1 MYSGHIIIQGCQLW
15 PFEGNKYLHLHT
27 FHHLNF
33 VWTHGCNECHS
44 PSFIHSASLRSRR
57 FFTNKNHRE
66 RKLPLLLMLSHP
78 SLVWGSRAHYR
89 EGWKL
94 GSPCKNDGW
103 QGKSVSRDWRWMVTE
118 VFIFRMEVG
127 VRPGWAPQGTR
138 CTRAVVWAFSFVLNP
153 RHLAKRPALLMLP
166 MCKECRVVAGI
177 PALLLRVLHSS
188 MTFHYFCLGSL
199 SNCWILAQWVNL
211 VFQSLEWCKISV
223 FICCASSF
231 HTLLCFVCLNI
242 LCFCT
247 RVSNRDL

>member
-44 PSFIHSASLRSRR
+44 PSFIYSASLRSRR

-66 RKLPLLLMLSHP
+66 RKLPLLLMLWHP
-78 SLVWGSRAHYR
+78 SLVWGVSYSLQGGVKTR
-89 EGWKL
+89 
-94 GSPCKNDGW
+94 SPCKNDGW

-127 VRPGWAPQGTR
+127 VRPGWAPKGTR

-153 RHLAKRPALLMLP
+153 RHSLSDPHCSCCRCVKNAMSSRASQPCSCVFFILLWL
-166 MCKECRVVAGI
+166 I
-177 PALLLRVLHSS
+177 
-188 MTFHYFCLGSL
+188 HYFCLGFL

-211 VFQSLEWCKISV
+211 VFQGLEWCKISV
-223 FICCASSF
+223 FICCASSSWRLYIPHSALF
-231 HTLLCFVCLNI
+231 CLFEHTVLLYKG
-242 LCFCT
+242 
-247 RVSNRDL
+247 